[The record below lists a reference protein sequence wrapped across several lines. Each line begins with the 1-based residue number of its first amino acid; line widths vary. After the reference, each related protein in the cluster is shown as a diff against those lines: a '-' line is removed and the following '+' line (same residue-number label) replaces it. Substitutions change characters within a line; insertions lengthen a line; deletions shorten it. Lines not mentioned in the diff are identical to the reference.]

1 MPRALSGC
9 SFIIVHKTPNKN
21 RRQADHSLETCLC
34 NNRVLVAS
42 LSIQN
47 KVKKKIKTSH
57 FHSYEFAV
65 VHIHTGRS
73 RWLHTF
79 LLVLLAGH
87 SWGHGDKQSA
97 KRIHWGQALQSHTA
111 NYHLPGEYTE
121 SVSKAVLYGLAPYL
135 ALASPFLSAERD
147 CK

>member
-47 KVKKKIKTSH
+47 KVKKKSKHHIFTAMSLQLCTYTQEDHTDCTRSYLCCLQGIAEGMVTS
-57 FHSYEFAV
+57 SQLRGS
-65 VHIHTGRS
+65 T
-73 RWLHTF
+73 
-79 LLVLLAGH
+79 
-87 SWGHGDKQSA
+87 GDKHCSLTQQIATCLVST
-97 KRIHWGQALQSHTA
+97 Q
-111 NYHLPGEYTE
+111 